1 MFLRLYLDII
11 KIQMPSQSY
20 NMKFRQGDFFY
31 NSLDSTKNIE
41 LLATFP
47 FESAAVIRWAN
58 EVSPGVNISSITNI
72 FDPQISGIIMN
83 PNFDFGNTFLPGNMV
98 FNTNFNK
105 ITFDLVNPPAGSNT
119 NKFSAINGNL
129 VLYPNSTGPPSTLD
143 ISSGKINWSQDL
155 TNSWDPQFDVKA
167 DVKQADIPFTDTD
180 GGTSY
185 ITQTTNNPRC
195 KYRKTCTL
203 NHWHYSGACSQQI
216 IKQPNGSTYC
226 KCVCSGEP
234 VFSGEPHSHCDAY
247 ELNANGSAS
256 GPTGIQNQPNN
267 LGLLQM
273 IKGIK
278 MNLTGNFPKS
288 PFGGAGGN
296 VEMGYKNEATLL
308 NNDAKIREL
317 VYQYYI
323 EVNKNIQLQKTLHNN
338 NNKDVTMSQTMMDA
352 NVQYKSQY
360 LNVFNIVAG
369 IFCVSGYIYI
379 MQV

>member
-1 MFLRLYLDII
+1 
-11 KIQMPSQSY
+11 MPSQTY
-20 NMKFRQGDFFY
+20 NMRFRQGDFFY
-31 NSLDSTKNIE
+31 NSLDTTKNMD

-47 FESAAVIRWAN
+47 FEPAAVINWAN
-58 EVSPGVNISSITNI
+58 EVSPGANISSITNI

-98 FNTNFNK
+98 FNNNFNK
-105 ITFDLVNPPAGSNT
+105 ITFDLINPPAGST
-119 NKFSAINGNL
+119 SDKFSAINGNL
-129 VLYPNSTGPPSTLD
+129 TIFPNSTGRPSTLD
-143 ISSGKINWSQDL
+143 ISSGQINWRQDI
-155 TNSWDPQFDVKA
+155 TNSWESGFNVKA
-167 DVKQADIPFTDTD
+167 DVKKGDIPFIDTD

-185 ITQTTNNPRC
+185 ITQTTDNPRC

-216 IKQPNGSTYC
+216 IKKNDGSTYC

-234 VFSGEPHSHCDAY
+234 VFSGEPHSHCDTY
-247 ELNANGSAS
+247 ELNANGSAT
-256 GPTGIQNQPNN
+256 GPTGEQNQPNN

-288 PFGGAGGN
+288 SFGGAGGN

-317 VYQYYI
+317 VYRYYG

-338 NNKDVTMSQTMMDA
+338 NNIDVTMSQSLKDA

>member
-1 MFLRLYLDII
+1 M
-11 KIQMPSQSY
+11 
-20 NMKFRQGDFFY
+20 
-31 NSLDSTKNIE
+31 
-41 LLATFP
+41 
-47 FESAAVIRWAN
+47 
-58 EVSPGVNISSITNI
+58 
-72 FDPQISGIIMN
+72 
-83 PNFDFGNTFLPGNMV
+83 
-98 FNTNFNK
+98 
-105 ITFDLVNPPAGSNT
+105 
-119 NKFSAINGNL
+119 
-129 VLYPNSTGPPSTLD
+129 
-143 ISSGKINWSQDL
+143 
-155 TNSWDPQFDVKA
+155 
-167 DVKQADIPFTDTD
+167 
-180 GGTSY
+180 
-185 ITQTTNNPRC
+185 
-195 KYRKTCTL
+195 

-323 EVNKNIQLQKTLHNN
+323 EVNKNIQLQKTIHNN

>member
-1 MFLRLYLDII
+1 
-11 KIQMPSQSY
+11 MPSQTY

-31 NSLDSTKNIE
+31 NSLDTRKNMD

-47 FESAAVIRWAN
+47 FESAAVIKWAN
-58 EVSPGVNISSITNI
+58 EVSPGANISSITNI

-83 PNFDFGNTFLPGNMV
+83 PNFDFGNTFLQGNMV
-98 FNTNFNK
+98 FNNNFNK
-105 ITFDLVNPPAGSNT
+105 ITFDLINPSAAGSNS
-119 NKFSAINGNL
+119 NKFSEINGEL
-129 VLYPNSTGPPSTLD
+129 TIFPNSTGLPSTLD
-143 ISSGKINWSQDL
+143 ISSGKINWTQDI
-155 TNSWDPQFDVKA
+155 TNSWGPGFRVNA
-167 DVKQADIPFTDTD
+167 DVKQRDISFTDTD

-203 NHWHYSGACSQQI
+203 NHWHYSGGCSQQI
-216 IKQPNGSTYC
+216 IKKTDGSTYC
-226 KCVCSGEP
+226 KCVCNGQP
-234 VFSGEPHSHCDAY
+234 VFSGNPHSHCDRY

-256 GPTGIQNQPNN
+256 GPTGEQNQPNN

-273 IKGIK
+273 IKGIR

-317 VYQYYI
+317 VYRYYG

-338 NNKDVTMSQTMMDA
+338 NNIDVTMSQSFKDA